1 MKYSQAVLLLA
12 ILAIGCK
19 SGGNGGNNNG
29 GPTDPSG
36 GNQPPVATTTITIT
50 AAGVNPKNIT
60 VALGARVTFINSDNV
75 PHEMNSDPH
84 PDHGDCP
91 ALDSVGFLTPG
102 QTKQTGNLTVA
113 RTCGFH
119 DHNRPE
125 TASLQGTIVVQ

>member
-1 MKYSQAVLLLA
+1 MKYSHAVLLLTL
-12 ILAIGCK
+12 LAVSCK
-19 SGGNGGNNNG
+19 SGNNG
-29 GPTDPSG
+29 GGGGNPTDPSG

-50 AAGVNPKNIT
+50 ATGVNPRNIT
-60 VALGARVTFINSDNV
+60 VAQGARVTFINNDSV
-75 PHEMNSDPH
+75 PHEMSSDPH

-102 QTKQTGNLTVA
+102 QNKQSGNLTVA

-125 TASLQGTIVVQ
+125 VTALQGTIVVQ